1 MTAARDLQPETHV
14 YKTVDGHPIRLDV
27 YPVDAPASP
36 VLLCIHGGAL
46 ISGTRRDVT
55 IDGAR
60 FLTERCA
67 EARYTQVSIDYRLAP
82 ETKLAGILEDVRD
95 AWAWMHSEL
104 PSLADVDTT
113 RTAVLGR
120 SAGGYLALMA
130 GFCVEPPPRA
140 VVSLYGYGDIAGAWY
155 AEPSPF
161 YLTLDPIPAGGAYD
175 AVGSGTVT
183 ESEDPAR
190 WRFYLYCRQHGLWIQ
205 EVAGLDPERDGAE
218 LRRYR
223 PICNVTS
230 DYPPTLL
237 LHGTAD
243 TDVPYEQ
250 SVEMAAALQ
259 AHGVAAE
266 LVTIPDGVHAFD
278 ERLIAADVESPNRS
292 PAARTLDRIL
302 RFLEQHVR

>member
-1 MTAARDLQPETHV
+1 LRLETHV
-14 YKTVDGHPIRLDV
+14 YKTVAGRAIELDV
-27 YPVDAPASP
+27 YPADAPTSP
-36 VLLCIHGGAL
+36 VLMCFHGGAL
-46 ISGTRRDVT
+46 ILGSRRDVT
-55 IDGAR
+55 VDGAR
-60 FLTERCA
+60 LLTERCA
-67 EARYTQVSIDYRLAP
+67 EAGYTQVSIDYRLAP
-82 ETKLAGILEDVRD
+82 ETKLGAILEDVRD
-95 AWAWMHSEL
+95 AWAWMHAEL

-130 GFCVEPPPRA
+130 GFFVEPPPRA

-155 AEPSPF
+155 TEPSPF
-161 YLTLDPIPAGGAYD
+161 YLRLDPIPAEDAHE

-190 WRFYLYCRQHGLWIQ
+190 WRFYLYCRQQGLWIQ
-205 EVAGLDPERDGAE
+205 EVAGLDPVRDDAE

-243 TDVPYEQ
+243 TDVPYQQ

-266 LVTIPDGVHAFD
+266 LVTVPDGVHGFD
-278 ERLIAADVESPNRS
+278 ERVIAADVESANPS
-292 PAARTLDRIL
+292 PAARSLDRIL